1 MMRLRIFKS
10 KHNEEEQKY
19 DEDNI
24 PHGTKVLKELVI
36 PWANTDR
43 IVCAD
48 SYFTSVP
55 DAEELWK
62 HGLCFIG
69 VIKTATQFFSM
80 AYLSN
85 IESQNRGDV
94 SGLLTRPVDST
105 KPVLGDFFWMDR
117 NRRYFIFTGV
127 SMEKGWPYTRTRWR
141 QDDSAPNAYPNMV
154 ELTIPQPITA
164 ELYYSVCG

>member
-69 VIKTATQFFSM
+69 VIKTATQQFLM
-80 AYLSN
+80 TYLLN
-85 IESQNRGDV
+85 IEFQNQGEM
-94 SGLLTRPVDST
+94 SGFFTGPVDRT
-105 KPVLGDFFWMDR
+105 NPVLGAFFL
-117 NRRYFIFTGV
+117 IF
-127 SMEKGWPYTRTRWR
+127 WNW
-141 QDDSAPNAYPNMV
+141 
-154 ELTIPQPITA
+154 
-164 ELYYSVCG
+164 